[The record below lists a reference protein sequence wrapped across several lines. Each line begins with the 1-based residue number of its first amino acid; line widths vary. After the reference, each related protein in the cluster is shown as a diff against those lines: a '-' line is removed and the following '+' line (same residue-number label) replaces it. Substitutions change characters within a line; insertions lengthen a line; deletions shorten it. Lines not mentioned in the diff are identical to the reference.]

1 MQIKINS
8 LNLQNFQ
15 GIGKMNIS
23 FDDKAT
29 VISGRNGSGKSTIAN
44 AISWLLFDCAADKTK
59 NYSPK
64 TIGPD
69 GKELHNLHHSA
80 EAVFSCDT
88 DEFSLK
94 KDFYEEYVVR
104 RGIIDADGNKKRE
117 FTGHICDYYVNGRQV
132 KKEEYDNFLSS
143 MFSPEDAKI
152 LTLPFYFATEMDTKT
167 RREKIMALIGD
178 VTDEDILEKDQS
190 LDTIIRK
197 IQAKGNADNL
207 AHDLKEEAKQT
218 NDKIKELPIRIEECN
233 GNIIPP
239 AKTKEEAEKSTRT
252 LNAKIAELESRKTEM
267 SDSAALLTLKT
278 KALELKTRIKEIESD
293 INGKNN
299 EILSAQRKEKEE
311 YEFTLNRLEN
321 DSVLLAQNLR
331 AVENDLQT
339 FTKKKKDL
347 AEYIEKAKERTF
359 NVPMPSDTCS
369 CCGQKLP
376 LDVIEKARA
385 NWLKAKE
392 QFEEEKSKALSEAN
406 SRINSMYSDKKLA
419 ELTTAKEDIDSDIRD
434 NEKQRENVKAS
445 LNMLMAAKPAL
456 ISAEDNPEYV
466 SLKEELDKIKTAMEG
481 EDNVRNEAKN
491 AIDNEIRSLKA
502 KLDEENQTLNLIFSN
517 EKLSKRIKE
526 LTAEHDESLK
536 KAERIKTDIENLELY
551 RRMKAELFEEK
562 QISKFH
568 NVYFAFFTEQ
578 INGGQKEVCEPFI
591 INRKGQRIS
600 FYKASTGE
608 KINGGLAI
616 INAFSHYMNLS
627 LPIIIDNAEAVNRI
641 IQTEGQ
647 QILMK
652 VTDAPL
658 EISQAN

>member
-15 GIGKMNIS
+15 GIGKMDIQ

-104 RGIIDADGNKKRE
+104 RGIIDTDGNKKRE

-143 MFSPEDAKI
+143 MFSPDDAKI
-152 LTLPFYFATEMDTKT
+152 LTLPFHFATEMDTKT

-190 LDTIIRK
+190 LDVIIRK

-218 NDKIKELPIRIEECN
+218 SDKIKEFPIRIEECN

-239 AKTKEEAEKSTRT
+239 AKTKEEAEKSIRA
-252 LNAKIAELESRKTEM
+252 LNAKITELESRKNGM

-321 DSVLLAQNLR
+321 DSVLLAQNLK
-331 AVENDLQT
+331 AAENELRS
-339 FTKKKKDL
+339 FSKEKKEL
-347 AEYIEKAKERTF
+347 AEYIEKSKERTF
-359 NVPMPSDTCS
+359 NIPMPSDICS

-376 LDVIEKARA
+376 LEVIEKARA
-385 NWLKAKE
+385 NWLKGKE
-392 QFEEEKSKALSEAN
+392 QFEEGKSRALSEAN
-406 SRINSMYSDKKLA
+406 SRMNSIYSDKKLA
-419 ELTTAKEDIDSDIRD
+419 NLTTAKEHIESDIRD
-434 NEKQRENVKAS
+434 NEKQRENVKEY
-445 LNMLMAAKPAL
+445 LDMLMTAKPAL
-456 ISAEDNPEYV
+456 ISAEDNPEYI
-466 SLKEELDKIKTAMEG
+466 SLKKELDKIKTAMEG
-481 EDNVRNEAKN
+481 EDNVRNEAEN
-491 AIDNEIRSLKA
+491 AIDNEIKSLKT
-502 KLDEENQTLNLIFSN
+502 KLDEENQTLNQIFSN

-526 LTAEHDESLK
+526 LTAEHEESLK
-536 KAERIKTDIENLELY
+536 RAERIKADIENLELY
-551 RRMKAELFEEK
+551 RRIKAELFEEK
-562 QISKFH
+562 QISRFH

-658 EISQAN
+658 EITNAN